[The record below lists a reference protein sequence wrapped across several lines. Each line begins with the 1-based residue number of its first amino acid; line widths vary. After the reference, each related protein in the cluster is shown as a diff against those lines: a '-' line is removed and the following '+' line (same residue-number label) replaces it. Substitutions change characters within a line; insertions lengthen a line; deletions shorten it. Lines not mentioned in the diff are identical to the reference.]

1 MANQT
6 ITKLVRLI
14 KDLKICIHGIPYIT
28 MFTIIKNNILDSK
41 YSMLLVDHAYIMHV
55 LLMIGETN

>member
-14 KDLKICIHGIPYIT
+14 KDLKIRIHGIPYIA

-41 YSMLLVDHAYIMHV
+41 CSMLLVDHAYVMHV
-55 LLMIGETN
+55 LLMIGEIN